1 MIGFT
6 DIELKFTS
14 DDPAPDTSRE
24 AHRDP
29 VDAPHYCKQ
38 DTERAGNGSHA
49 LCQNPL
55 ILLKSEAATPI
66 WRSAG
71 SLRDR
76 EYNATR
82 SFPTGNLHCRV
93 FG

>member
-1 MIGFT
+1 VIGFT

-14 DDPAPDTSRE
+14 GDPAPDTSRE
-24 AHRDP
+24 AHRDRSTRP
-29 VDAPHYCKQ
+29 IIASKIPSPLEMDRTRCA
-38 DTERAGNGSHA
+38 
-49 LCQNPL
+49 QNPL
-55 ILLKSEAATPI
+55 ILSKSEAATPI

-76 EYNATR
+76 KYNATR
-82 SFPTGNLHCRV
+82 SLPTGNLHSGV